1 MTNLA
6 NSLQVFHSSGLEHC
20 KAAVNMVQ
28 SMQEMANLCGNTS
41 ASSVGTP
48 LHKVLLVKQAPPFS
62 PSFSLSF
69 SFFAL
74 SHTPHSRTHSLT
86 YILNHLSIFSI
97 IIFPSNLKLYCS
109 SQIIVNASQLQLNL
123 SQLPSHFCSSCSI
136 ISATTINY
144 EH

>member
-48 LHKVLLVKQAPPFS
+48 LHKVLLVKQAPSFS
-62 PSFSLSF
+62 PFFLSF
-69 SFFAL
+69 ILFL
-74 SHTPHSRTHSLT
+74 RSLT
-86 YILNHLSIFSI
+86 HTTQPYPLTHLHTQSPLDFPNHYLSIQPQTVLLITNYSKCLTITTKPVAVTLPFL
-97 IIFPSNLKLYCS
+97 FLLLYYFCYNNKL
-109 SQIIVNASQLQLNL
+109 
-123 SQLPSHFCSSCSI
+123 
-136 ISATTINY
+136 
-144 EH
+144 